1 LGINPYLI
9 RRVVLMPELIIA
21 GLLIAAAGYIFYK
34 NFKKSASGECNCGS
48 CSTSCPKYDMVKEK
62 KQD

>member
-1 LGINPYLI
+1 
-9 RRVVLMPELIIA
+9 MPEIIITA
-21 GLLIAAAGYIFYK
+21 VLIAAAGYIFYK

-48 CSTSCPKYDMVKEK
+48 CSSSCPKYSMEKGK

>member
-1 LGINPYLI
+1 
-9 RRVVLMPELIIA
+9 MPEIIIA

-48 CSTSCPKYDMVKEK
+48 CSTSCPKYAMAKEK